1 MQEKN
6 RKTLLICLEV
16 VSLAI
21 LVPVLY
27 CGTVKLL
34 LGPRENIGPIEE
46 IFYPHMPY
54 QHRIVSTWMFF
65 GFILVINVIWIILMK
80 KCLRN
85 KIHVKVVLTLL
96 VLTISAAVISCFV
109 ILDALSWE

>member
-1 MQEKN
+1 MQEK
-6 RKTLLICLEV
+6 RQKILLICLEV
-16 VSLAI
+16 ISLAI
-21 LVPVLY
+21 LLPIFY

-34 LGPRENIGPIEE
+34 LGPRDGIGPIED

-54 QHRIVSTWMFF
+54 QHRIVSTWMVL
-65 GFILVINVIWIILMK
+65 GLILVINATWIILMK
-80 KCLRN
+80 KCLPN

-96 VLTISAAVISCFV
+96 VLTFSAAVISCFV